1 MTSAQYYFKSIE
13 TKSLGKWGWDTLLVL
28 FLLLLQTGL
37 YVWMAPRGFEF
48 TDESYY
54 FLNYLYWREFVG
66 VVSFFG
72 AYFEWPFR
80 LLGQNIAAIRI
91 FGLLILLGS
100 SAFFIRKVFSY
111 IAQHE
116 NGSIKVPLPYVVV
129 GTATSMFYFGYLSTL
144 RAPSYNLLALC
155 SMLLATG
162 LLLNL
167 LKPPTQTPKT
177 GVMLLYG
184 LTIGACGLGKPST
197 GVLLVFFHA
206 LFFAFAN
213 RNWQPRFLLKL
224 ITLSLV
230 GVSFN
235 FILLQWAHPQWLAL
249 IKEGA
254 ALFSYSE
261 EVKLLDMV
269 QKFGLEIIRIF
280 PKLIGLLVGATLLI
294 WLTRRWGSVHAAIP
308 TLFVTSLIGSTALG
322 LSLMREGH
330 MSMWMPLVVFTV
342 FVLWGF
348 EVSQRKGMRWTKA
361 DRVDL
366 LLIGL
371 LFALPFAF
379 SFGTSM
385 PLLGHSQK
393 AAIFAVTAI
402 PIRLYRIHQQ
412 GIVSNP
418 IVGLCLAILC
428 LPTLVIQMKAALD
441 VQYTYRQHSALGKQ
455 TIPYRLSTSNT
466 ILVDSKT
473 HDTLSAINKAALAA
487 GYKPGQTVL
496 DFTGDGPGLVFAIG
510 GRPLGLPWLLGGY
523 SGSEVWAVRMLEKLS
538 AQDIQNAWILSS
550 NDNPRAIK
558 DWQKLLSRRLG
569 LASHQLAATVSVHTP
584 YRWGKSVPDKLHVQ
598 IWKPRSHAKDGLA
611 AIQ

>member
-1 MTSAQYYFKSIE
+1 MTSLPYEFPEK
-13 TKSLGKWGWDTLLVL
+13 KSLANWSWRTLLV
-28 FLLLLQTGL
+28 FSLLLIQTGL
-37 YVWMAPRGFEF
+37 FVWMAPRGFEF

-54 FLNYLYWREFVG
+54 FLNYLYWRDFVG

-100 SAFFIRKVFSY
+100 SAFFIREVFSY
-111 IAQHE
+111 ISQHE
-116 NGSIKVPLPYVVV
+116 KVLTKTSLPYVVV
-129 GTATSMFYFGYLSTL
+129 GMATSMFYFGYLSTL

-167 LKPPTQTPKT
+167 LKHSTQPKT
-177 GVMLLYG
+177 AVMLLYG

-197 GVLLVFFHA
+197 GVLLVFLHA

-213 RNWQPRFLLKL
+213 HNWQPRFLVKL
-224 ITLSLV
+224 VTLSLV
-230 GVSFN
+230 GASFN
-235 FILLQWAHPQWLAL
+235 FMLLQWAHPQWLAL

-261 EVKLLDMV
+261 EMKLLDMV

-280 PKLIGLLVGATLLI
+280 PKLIGLFSGAILLI
-294 WLTRRWGSVHAAIP
+294 WLAKRWGSVHAAIP

-322 LSLMREGH
+322 LSLLREGH
-330 MSMWMPLVVFTV
+330 MSLWLPLVVFTV

-348 EVSQRKGMRWTKA
+348 EVSQRKGVRWTEV

-371 LFALPFAF
+371 LLALPFAF

-402 PIRLYRIHQQ
+402 LIRLYRIHQQ
-412 GIVSNP
+412 RMVSNS
-418 IVGLCLAILC
+418 IVGLSLAILC

-441 VQYTYRQHSALGKQ
+441 VQYTYRQLSALGNQ
-455 TIPYRLSTSNT
+455 TIPYRLNINNT
-466 ILVDSKT
+466 ILVDAKT
-473 HDTLSAINKAALAA
+473 HDTLNSLNKTAQAA

-496 DFTGDGPGLVFAIG
+496 DFTGDGPGLVFVLG

-523 SGSEVWAVRMLEKLS
+523 SGSEAWAARMLDKLS
-538 AQDIQNAWILSS
+538 PQDLQSAWILSS

-558 DWQKLLSRRLG
+558 DWQKLLSRRLVVN
-569 LASHQLAATVSVHTP
+569 SHQVAATVTVHAP
-584 YRWGKSVPDKLHVQ
+584 YRWGKNVPDKLHVQ
-598 IWKPRSHAKDGLA
+598 IWKPRSHSKDGLA
-611 AIQ
+611 AIH

>member
-1 MTSAQYYFKSIE
+1 MASALSYIS
-13 TKSLGKWGWDTLLVL
+13 SLQTRSRWNILLVL
-28 FLLLLQTGL
+28 FLLFLQAGL

-54 FLNYLYWREFVG
+54 FLNYLYWRDFVG

-80 LLGQNIAAIRI
+80 ILGQNIAAIRI

-100 SAFFIRKVFSY
+100 SVFFIREVFSY
-111 IAQHE
+111 ISQHE
-116 NGSIKVPLPYVVV
+116 KALIRSPLPYVVA

-167 LKPPTQTPKT
+167 LKHSTQPPKT

-261 EVKLLDMV
+261 EMKLLDMV
-269 QKFGLEIIRIF
+269 QKFGLEIIRIL
-280 PKLIGLLVGATLLI
+280 PKLIVLFVGAILIILLAK
-294 WLTRRWGSVHAAIP
+294 RFGSAHAAIS
-308 TLFVTSLIGSTALG
+308 TIFVTTLIGSTALG

-330 MSMWMPLVVFTV
+330 MSLWMPLVVFTV

-361 DRVDL
+361 DQVDL

-402 PIRLYRIHQQ
+402 LIRLYRIHQQ
-412 GIVSNP
+412 GMVSNSV
-418 IVGLCLAILC
+418 IGLCLALLC
-428 LPTLVIQMKAALD
+428 LPTLVIQLKAALD
-441 VQYTYRQHSALGKQ
+441 VQSTYRQLSALGKQ
-455 TIPYRLSTSNT
+455 TIPYRLSTHNT
-466 ILVDSKT
+466 ILVDAKT
-473 HDTLSAINKAALAA
+473 HDTFNAINKAALAA
-487 GYKPGQTVL
+487 GYEPGQTIL
-496 DFTGDGPGLVFAIG
+496 DFTGDGPGLVFVLG

-523 SGSEVWAVRMLEKLS
+523 SGSEVWAVRMLDKLS
-538 AQDIQNAWILSS
+538 AHDVQNAWILSS

-558 DWQKLLSRRLG
+558 GWQKLLSGRLG
-569 LASHQLAATVSVHTP
+569 PHSHLFAATALVHTP
-584 YRWGKSVPDKLHVQ
+584 YRWGENTPDNLHVQ
-598 IWKPRSHAKDGLA
+598 IWKPRPNSKDSF
-611 AIQ
+611 AIIH

>member
-1 MTSAQYYFKSIE
+1 MASALSYIG
-13 TKSLGKWGWDTLLVL
+13 SLQTRSRWNILPVL
-28 FLLLLQTGL
+28 FLLFLQAGL

-54 FLNYLYWREFVG
+54 FLNYLYWRDFVG

-100 SAFFIRKVFSY
+100 SAFFIREVFSY
-111 IAQHE
+111 ISQHE
-116 NGSIKVPLPYVVV
+116 NESIRAPLPYVVV

-167 LKPPTQTPKT
+167 LKPSTQIPKT
-177 GVMLLYG
+177 RVMLLYG

-224 ITLSLV
+224 VTLSIV

-261 EVKLLDMV
+261 ELKLLDMV
-269 QKFGLEIIRIF
+269 QKFGLEMIRIF
-280 PKLIGLLVGATLLI
+280 PKLIGLFVGAILLI
-294 WLTRRWGSVHAAIP
+294 LLTKRFGSAHAAIS
-308 TLFVTSLIGSTALG
+308 TIFVTTLIGSTALG
-322 LSLMREGH
+322 LSLMREGQ
-330 MSMWMPLVVFTV
+330 MSLWLPLVIFTV

-371 LFALPFAF
+371 LLALPFAF

-402 PIRLYRIHQQ
+402 LIRLYRINQQ
-412 GIVSNP
+412 GIVSNSV
-418 IVGLCLAILC
+418 VGLCLAVLC
-428 LPTLVIQMKAALD
+428 LPTLVIQMKAAFD
-441 VQYTYRQHSALGKQ
+441 VQYTYRQLSALGKQ
-455 TIPYRLSTSNT
+455 TIPYRFSTNNT
-466 ILVDSKT
+466 ILVDAKT
-473 HDTLSAINKAALAA
+473 NDTLSSINKAALAA
-487 GYKPGQTVL
+487 GFKPGQTIL
-496 DFTGDGPGLVFAIG
+496 DFTGDGPGLVYALG

-523 SGSEVWAVRMLEKLS
+523 SGSEIWAGRMLDKLS
-538 AQDIQNAWILSS
+538 PADLQSAWILSS

-558 DWQKLLSRRLG
+558 SWQKLLSRQLG
-569 LASHQLAATVSVHTP
+569 SNSHQTAATVLVHTP
-584 YRWGKSVPDKLHVQ
+584 YRWGKNTPANFHVE
-598 IWKPRSHAKDGLA
+598 IWKPRPHPKDSSA
-611 AIQ
+611 VIH

>member
-1 MTSAQYYFKSIE
+1 MASALSYIS
-13 TKSLGKWGWDTLLVL
+13 SLQARSGWNILPVL
-28 FLLLLQTGL
+28 FLLFLQAGL

-54 FLNYLYWREFVG
+54 FLNYLYWRDFVG

-80 LLGQNIAAIRI
+80 ILGQNIAAIRI

-100 SAFFIRKVFSY
+100 SAFFIREVFSY
-111 IAQHE
+111 ISQH
-116 NGSIKVPLPYVVV
+116 GKVLTKTSLPSVVV
-129 GTATSMFYFGYLSTL
+129 GMATSMFYFGYLSTL

-167 LKPPTQTPKT
+167 LKHATQPKT

-197 GVLLVFFHA
+197 GVLLVFLHA

-213 RNWQPRFLLKL
+213 RNWQPRFLGKL
-224 ITLSLV
+224 VTLSLV
-230 GVSFN
+230 GASFN
-235 FILLQWAHPQWLAL
+235 FMLLQWAHPQWLAL

-261 EVKLLDMV
+261 EMKLLDMV

-280 PKLIGLLVGATLLI
+280 PKLIGLFGGAILLI
-294 WLTRRWGSVHAAIP
+294 WLTKRFSSAHAAIS
-308 TLFVTSLIGSTALG
+308 TIFVTTLIGSTALG

-330 MSMWMPLVVFTV
+330 MSLWMPLVVFTV

-348 EVSQRKGMRWTKA
+348 EVSQRKGVRWTKA

-371 LFALPFAF
+371 LLALPFAF

-402 PIRLYRIHQQ
+402 LIRLYRIHQQ
-412 GIVSNP
+412 GIISNLV
-418 IVGLCLAILC
+418 IGLCLAVLC

-441 VQYTYRQHSALGKQ
+441 VQYTYRQLSALGKQ
-455 TIPYRLSTSNT
+455 TIPYRLSTNNT

-558 DWQKLLSRRLG
+558 GWQKLLSGRLSPD
-569 LASHQLAATVSVHTP
+569 SHLLEATVLVHTP
-584 YRWGKSVPDKLHVQ
+584 YRWGENTPGNLHVQ
-598 IWKPRSHAKDGLA
+598 IWKPRPQQAHSLTSRK
-611 AIQ
+611 

>member
-1 MTSAQYYFKSIE
+1 MTSLPYESTEKKFLAN
-13 TKSLGKWGWDTLLVL
+13 WRWDTLLV
-28 FLLLLQTGL
+28 FSLLLIQTGL

-54 FLNYLYWREFVG
+54 FLNYLYWRDFVG

-80 LLGQNIAAIRI
+80 LLNQNIAAIRI

-100 SAFFIRKVFSY
+100 SAFFIREVFSY
-111 IAQHE
+111 ISKHE
-116 NGSIKVPLPYVVV
+116 KELISTFLPYVVV
-129 GTATSMFYFGYLSTL
+129 GSATSMFYFGYLSTL

-167 LKPPTQTPKT
+167 LKPSTQPPKT
-177 GVMLLYG
+177 RVMLLYG

-206 LFFAFAN
+206 LFFAFVN
-213 RNWQPRFLLKL
+213 RNWQPKFLFKL
-224 ITLSLV
+224 IALSLV

-261 EVKLLDMV
+261 ELKLLNMV
-269 QKFGLEIIRIF
+269 EKFGLELIRIL
-280 PKLIGLLVGATLLI
+280 PKLIWLFSGAILFLLLTKWFDSLYPATS
-294 WLTRRWGSVHAAIP
+294 TV
-308 TLFVTSLIGSTALG
+308 FVTTLIGGTALG
-322 LSLMREGH
+322 LSLMSEGH
-330 MSMWMPLVVFTV
+330 MSLWLPLAGFTV
-342 FVLWGF
+342 FVLWGL
-348 EVSQRKGMRWTKA
+348 EILHRKSLRWTKA
-361 DRVDL
+361 DREDL

-371 LFALPFAF
+371 LFALPLAF

-393 AAIFAVTAI
+393 AAIFAMTAI
-402 PIRLYRIHQQ
+402 LIRLYRINQQ
-412 GIVSNP
+412 GIVTNSV
-418 IVGLCLAILC
+418 IGLCLAILC
-428 LPTLVIQMKAALD
+428 LPTLVIQMKAAFD
-441 VQYTYRQHSALGKQ
+441 VQYTYRQLSALGKQ
-455 TIPYRLSTSNT
+455 NIPYRFNTNST
-466 ILVDSKT
+466 ILVDAKT
-473 HDTLSAINKAALAA
+473 HDTLSAMNKAALAV
-487 GYKPGQTVL
+487 GYKPGQTIL
-496 DFTGDGPGLVFAIG
+496 DFTGDGPGLVFALG

-523 SGSEVWAVRMLEKLS
+523 SASEIWAGRMLDKLS
-538 AQDIQNAWILSS
+538 SEDIRSAWILSS

-558 DWQKLLSRRLG
+558 DWQKLLYGRLG
-569 LASHQLAATVSVHTP
+569 SESHQVAATVSVHTP
-584 YRWGKSVPDKLHVQ
+584 YRWGKKVPDTLHVQ
-598 IWKPRSHAKDGLA
+598 IWKPRPHQKDSSA
-611 AIQ
+611 VIH

>member
-1 MTSAQYYFKSIE
+1 MASALSYIS
-13 TKSLGKWGWDTLLVL
+13 SLQTRSRWNILLVL
-28 FLLLLQTGL
+28 FLLFLQAGL

-54 FLNYLYWREFVG
+54 FLNYLYWRDFVG

-80 LLGQNIAAIRI
+80 ILGQNIAAIRI

-100 SAFFIRKVFSY
+100 SVFFIREVFSY
-111 IAQHE
+111 ISQHE
-116 NGSIKVPLPYVVV
+116 KALIRSPLPYVVA

-167 LKPPTQTPKT
+167 LKHSTRPPKT
-177 GVMLLYG
+177 GVILLYG

-261 EVKLLDMV
+261 EMKLLDMV
-269 QKFGLEIIRIF
+269 QKFGLEIIRIL
-280 PKLIGLLVGATLLI
+280 PKLIVLFVGAILIILLAKR
-294 WLTRRWGSVHAAIP
+294 LGSAHAAIS
-308 TLFVTSLIGSTALG
+308 TIFVTTLIGSTALG

-330 MSMWMPLVVFTV
+330 MSLWMPLVVFTV

-361 DRVDL
+361 DQVDL

-402 PIRLYRIHQQ
+402 LIRLYRIHQQ
-412 GIVSNP
+412 GMVSNSV
-418 IVGLCLAILC
+418 IGLCLALLC
-428 LPTLVIQMKAALD
+428 LPTLVIQLKAALD
-441 VQYTYRQHSALGKQ
+441 VQSTYRQLSALGKQ
-455 TIPYRLSTSNT
+455 TIPYRLSTHNT
-466 ILVDSKT
+466 ILVDAKT
-473 HDTLSAINKAALAA
+473 HDTFNAINKAALAA
-487 GYKPGQTVL
+487 GYEPGQTIL
-496 DFTGDGPGLVFAIG
+496 DFTGDGPGLVFALG

-523 SGSEVWAVRMLEKLS
+523 SGSEVWAVRMLDKLS
-538 AQDIQNAWILSS
+538 AHDVQNAWILSS

-558 DWQKLLSRRLG
+558 GWQKLLSGRLG
-569 LASHQLAATVSVHTP
+569 PNSHLFAATALVHTP
-584 YRWGKSVPDKLHVQ
+584 YRWGENTPDNLHVQ
-598 IWKPRSHAKDGLA
+598 IWKPRPNSKDSF
-611 AIQ
+611 AIIH